1 MATPKRPTIPL
12 VTGVGSG
19 ATALAAFDAA
29 LRAAGVAN
37 FNLIRLSS
45 VIPPHTEVDADGRSP
60 LPTGGWGD
68 RLYCVYAEQR
78 ASTPGEQAWAG
89 IGWVQRRDGAGGLF
103 VEHEGGSEEFV
114 RKVIRAS
121 LTDLVAGRPELFGPP
136 QHVVVGAT
144 WSRNSTGSTGR
155 RSSRCA
161 PWPPPGRCSPPRSSP
176 ALRTGRCGIARG
188 RGR

>member
-1 MATPKRPTIPL
+1 MLWAFIRTFSFGASMTSPTPPTIPL
-12 VTGVGSG
+12 VTGIGSG
-19 ATALAAFDAA
+19 ATALAAFDSA

-45 VIPPHTEVDADGRSP
+45 VIPPHTDVDADGRSP
-60 LPTGGWGD
+60 LPAGGWGD

-89 IGWVQRRDGAGGLF
+89 IGWVQRHDGAGGLF
-103 VEHEGGSEEFV
+103 VEHAGGSEEFV

-136 QHVVVGAT
+136 QQVVVGAT
-144 WSRNSTGSTGR
+144 CVDAPV
-155 RSSRCA
+155 CA
-161 PWPPPGRCSPPRSSP
+161 LVLAAYETNGWDFVR
-176 ALRTGRCGIARG
+176 
-188 RGR
+188 

>member
-1 MATPKRPTIPL
+1 MTSPMPPTIPL

-29 LRAAGVAN
+29 LRGAGVAN

-45 VIPPHTEVDADGRSP
+45 VIPPHTDVDADGCSP
-60 LPTGGWGD
+60 LPAGGWGD

-136 QHVVVGAT
+136 QQVVVGAT
-144 WSRNSTGSTGR
+144 CVEAPV
-155 RSSRCA
+155 CA
-161 PWPPPGRCSPPRSSP
+161 LVLAAYQTAGWDFIR
-176 ALRTGRCGIARG
+176 
-188 RGR
+188 